1 MHFHA
6 LRPVPANIPPT
17 VSITSPAN
25 NATFTAPAAITLTA
39 NAVDTDG
46 TITKVEF
53 FHGGTTLIATVTA
66 APYTFNWTNVAA
78 ASYTLTAKATD
89 NQNGTITSAPVNVTV
104 NTAVAQ
110 LYYIHTDHLNT
121 PRAIS
126 NATGQDVWRWDH
138 TEPFGAD
145 MANGNPSGL
154 GAFEFNLRYPGQY
167 FDKESNTHYNMMR
180 DYDPAVGRYI
190 QADPLGIVTT
200 KLPTTMT
207 RLNHLYAYVDGN
219 PLTRVDPMGLQVTIP
234 FPGFIIRPF
243 PPIPFPFDPVFPFV
257 PPGQGGSDPGDCK
270 LLTGINHGAV
280 PGGYSLTCYYQCTDG
295 TGFYIELNPW
305 KVPNCPDY
313 WIGRMASNNNRICRG

>member
-1 MHFHA
+1 LHFHA

-110 LYYIHTDHLNT
+110 LYYIHTDHLDT

-126 NATGQDVWRWDH
+126 NATGQEVWRWDH

-154 GAFEFNLRYPGQY
+154 GAFEFKRSLLPSRYTELGSWRH
-167 FDKESNTHYNMMR
+167 DVRESHLEFCFESEPMSR
-180 DYDPAVGRYI
+180 IVFRLGFVAIGLALGLAVGGAAVWLRSI
-190 QADPLGIVTT
+190 
-200 KLPTTMT
+200 
-207 RLNHLYAYVDGN
+207 
-219 PLTRVDPMGLQVTIP
+219 
-234 FPGFIIRPF
+234 
-243 PPIPFPFDPVFPFV
+243 FDPPLSRVAVILVIAGFGVFGLV
-257 PPGQGGSDPGDCK
+257 AGAWEAIRDHQKSKQGAR
-270 LLTGINHGAV
+270 L
-280 PGGYSLTCYYQCTDG
+280 
-295 TGFYIELNPW
+295 E
-305 KVPNCPDY
+305 
-313 WIGRMASNNNRICRG
+313 